1 MLNLPLSWKAPRQI
15 FVNSMSDLF
24 HEDIPLT
31 YIQQVV
37 GVMQQAKQHTFQV
50 LTKRSR
56 RLRMLFPEISWPDNV
71 WMGITVESYE
81 VTNRIDD
88 LRATGVKIK
97 FLSCEPLLSS
107 LGEINLT
114 GIDWLIAGGESGPQS
129 RPMRKDWVIEL

>member
-1 MLNLPLSWKAPRQI
+1 M
-15 FVNSMSDLF
+15 
-24 HEDIPLT
+24 
-31 YIQQVV
+31 
-37 GVMQQAKQHTFQV
+37 
-50 LTKRSR
+50 
-56 RLRMLFPEISWPDNV
+56 RMLFPEISWPDNV

-114 GIDWLIAGGESGPQS
+114 GIDWL
-129 RPMRKDWVIEL
+129 

>member
-50 LTKRSR
+50 LTRKK
-56 RLRMLFPEISWPDNV
+56 P
-71 WMGITVESYE
+71 
-81 VTNRIDD
+81 
-88 LRATGVKIK
+88 A
-97 FLSCEPLLSS
+97 
-107 LGEINLT
+107 
-114 GIDWLIAGGESGPQS
+114 IAYAFS
-129 RPMRKDWVIEL
+129 